1 MTDNSLLDRKLATL
15 PDRCYSTS
23 VGRSAIISVA
33 VLFYLTY
40 HLYQFIFKVLLR
52 QAQAGMF
59 DNLSDKLDGVFKRL
73 KGHGTLTEKN
83 ISDGLR
89 EVRMALLEADVHFK
103 VVKKFIAD
111 IKERALGQEVMK
123 SLTPGQQV
131 VKIVNEELTNLMGGS
146 SEEISL
152 KGTHPVAIMM
162 VGLQGSG
169 KTTSS
174 GKLAIH
180 LRKTGRKP
188 YLVPADVY
196 RPAAIDQLQKLGEQ
210 IDVPV
215 FASSTDMD
223 PVDICQQAR
232 VAAQKEGCDVVLLD
246 TAGRLHI
253 DEELMGELQRIKA
266 AVQPSDILLVAD
278 AMTGQD
284 AVNMAKSFDDA
295 LGIGG
300 VVLTKM
306 DGDARGGAALSIKS
320 VTRKPIKFI
329 GVGEKLNDLEVFHPD
344 RMASRILGM
353 GDMLTMIEKAQEAVD
368 AKQAAALE
376 KKLRKNQFTLE
387 DFRDQM
393 TQVRKMGSLS
403 DIIGMIPGMG
413 KLKQMKNLEV
423 DDSQLVRIEAIINSM
438 TPQERRHH
446 SIINGSRRKR
456 IAKGSGTKVQDVNQL
471 LKNYTQVMK
480 MMKKLNKGGMRGLG
494 RGMMPF

>member
-1 MTDNSLLDRKLATL
+1 
-15 PDRCYSTS
+15 
-23 VGRSAIISVA
+23 
-33 VLFYLTY
+33 
-40 HLYQFIFKVLLR
+40 
-52 QAQAGMF
+52 MF

-103 VVKKFIAD
+103 VVKQLIAD
-111 IKERALGQEVMK
+111 IKERSLGQEVMT

-131 VKIVNEELTNLMGGS
+131 IKIVNEELTRLMGGQ
-146 SEEISL
+146 SEEINLS
-152 KGTHPVAIMM
+152 GTHPVAIMM
-162 VGLQGSG
+162 VGLQGAG
-169 KTTSS
+169 KTTTS
-174 GKLAIH
+174 GKLAIQ
-180 LRKTGRKP
+180 LRKNGRKP
-188 YLVPADVY
+188 FLVPADVY
-196 RPAAIDQLQKLGEQ
+196 RPAAIDQLQKLGSQ

-215 FASSTDMD
+215 FGSTTDMD

-246 TAGRLHI
+246 TAGRLHV
-253 DEELMGELQRIKA
+253 DDELMAELTRIKT
-266 AVQPSDILLVAD
+266 AVQPADILLIAD

-320 VTRKPIKFI
+320 ITQKPIKYI

-353 GDMLTMIEKAQEAVD
+353 GDVLSMIEKAQEVVD
-368 AKQAAALE
+368 TKQAAALE

-393 TQVRKMGSLS
+393 AQVRKMGSLS
-403 DIIGMIPGMG
+403 DLIGMIPGMG
-413 KLKQMKNLEV
+413 KLKQMKNV
-423 DDSQLVRIEAIINSM
+423 DMDDSQLVRIEAIINSM
-438 TPQERRHH
+438 TPQERRRH

-456 IAKGSGTKVQDVNQL
+456 IAKGSGTRVQDVNQL

-494 RGMMPF
+494 RGMLPF

>member
-1 MTDNSLLDRKLATL
+1 
-15 PDRCYSTS
+15 
-23 VGRSAIISVA
+23 
-33 VLFYLTY
+33 
-40 HLYQFIFKVLLR
+40 
-52 QAQAGMF
+52 MF

-103 VVKKFIAD
+103 VVKQFIAG
-111 IKERALGQEVMK
+111 IKERSLGQEVMT

-131 VKIVNEELTNLMGGS
+131 VKIVNEALADLMGGQ
-146 SEEISL
+146 SEEL
-152 KGTHPVAIMM
+152 NLGGTHPVAIMM

-169 KTTSS
+169 KTTTS

-180 LRKTGRKP
+180 LRKNGRKP

-210 IDVPV
+210 IEVPV
-215 FASSTDMD
+215 FASKTDMD

-253 DEELMGELQRIKA
+253 DDELMGELQRIKA
-266 AVQPSDILLVAD
+266 AVQPSDILLIAD

-284 AVNMAKSFDDA
+284 AVNMAKSFDDS

-320 VTRKPIKFI
+320 ITQKPIKFI
-329 GVGEKLNDLEVFHPD
+329 GVGEKLNELEVFHPD

-353 GDMLTMIEKAQEAVD
+353 GDVLSMIEKAQEVVD

-393 TQVRKMGSLS
+393 AQVRKMGSLS
-403 DIIGMIPGMG
+403 DIMGMIPGMG

-423 DDSQLVRIEAIINSM
+423 DDRQLVRIEAIINSM
-438 TPQERRHH
+438 TPYERRRH

-494 RGMMPF
+494 RGMLPF

>member
-1 MTDNSLLDRKLATL
+1 
-15 PDRCYSTS
+15 
-23 VGRSAIISVA
+23 
-33 VLFYLTY
+33 
-40 HLYQFIFKVLLR
+40 
-52 QAQAGMF
+52 MF

-73 KGHGTLTEKN
+73 KGHGKLTEKN

-103 VVKKFIAD
+103 VVKQFIAG
-111 IKERALGQEVMK
+111 IKERSLGQEVMT

-131 VKIVNEELTNLMGGS
+131 VKIVNEALTQLMGGQN
-146 SEEISL
+146 EELSL

-169 KTTSS
+169 KTTTS
-174 GKLAIH
+174 GKMAIH
-180 LRKTGRKP
+180 LRKNGRKP

-196 RPAAIDQLQKLGEQ
+196 RPAAIDQLQKLGSQ

-232 VAAQKEGCDVVLLD
+232 VAAHKEGCDVVLLD

-253 DEELMGELQRIKA
+253 DEELMAELQRIKA
-266 AVQPSDILLVAD
+266 AVQPSDILLIAD

-320 VTRKPIKFI
+320 ITRKPIKFI

-353 GDMLTMIEKAQEAVD
+353 GDVLTMIEKAQETVD
-368 AKQAAALE
+368 AKQAAELE

-387 DFRDQM
+387 DFKDQM
-393 TQVRKMGSLS
+393 VQIRKMGSLS
-403 DIIGMIPGMG
+403 DLIGMIPGMS
-413 KLKQMKNLEV
+413 KLKQMKNFEV

-446 SIINGSRRKR
+446 NIINGSRRKR
-456 IAKGSGTKVQDVNQL
+456 IARGSGTKVQDVNQL

-480 MMKKLNKGGMRGLG
+480 MMKKFNKGGMRGLG
-494 RGMMPF
+494 RGMLPF